1 MVGGGSLCKEG
12 KKERTKLWSTTR
24 DQKGHSIQLL
34 MGRWRKSPTL
44 GHGKASGTAYN
55 QFSKEI
61 QCLSSVL
68 GLH

>member
-1 MVGGGSLCKEG
+1 
-12 KKERTKLWSTTR
+12 
-24 DQKGHSIQLL
+24 

-44 GHGKASGTAYN
+44 DHGKASGTACN